1 MKTYNLC
8 CVSRIA
14 LPDPLLAAVHEV
26 LARAGTVL
34 RKTEHLTNQ
43 GLRALDIMFSHSVDE
58 AVLKGQLLELAHR
71 WETDIALIPCDQKRE
86 DVRLIVFD
94 MDSTLIRQEVIN
106 ELARAHGVDGAVV
119 EITERAMNGEL
130 NFDEALR
137 ERVALLQG
145 LPRSALE
152 SVMARLELSAGVSKL
167 IQEVQKRGIKTAIVS
182 GGFQFFAENFRR
194 QLRMDYVFANDL
206 EVEEGLLTGRV
217 QGRVIN
223 AQAKAE
229 ILEDLAL
236 RDKLS
241 LDQVMAVGD
250 GANDLLMLAKA
261 GLGVAYHAKEKVRRE
276 ARHQVSFGDMTTLL
290 YYLGIP
296 GDHRDEAT

>member
-8 CVSRIA
+8 CISRIA
-14 LPDPLLAAVHEV
+14 LPESLLEGVLEAVESS
-26 LARAGTVL
+26 GTVL
-34 RKTEHLTNQ
+34 RKSEHQTNQ
-43 GLRALDIMFSHSVDE
+43 GLRALDLQVSLSTDE
-58 AVLKGQLLELAHR
+58 AFFKQRLVELAHR
-71 WETDIALIPCDQKRE
+71 WETDIALIPCDLKRE

-130 NFDEALR
+130 NFDDALK
-137 ERVALLQG
+137 ERVALLKG
-145 LPRSALE
+145 LPRSTLE
-152 SVMARLELSAGVSKL
+152 GIMTRLELSPGVSKL
-167 IQEVQKRGIKTAIVS
+167 IREVQKRGVKTAIVS

-194 QLRMDYVFANDL
+194 QLGMDYVFANDL
-206 EVEEGLLTGRV
+206 EVQDGLLTGRV

-223 AQAKAE
+223 AQAKAD
-229 ILEDLAL
+229 IIEDLA
-236 RDKLS
+236 RKEGLS

-250 GANDLLMLAKA
+250 GANDLPMLARA

-296 GDHRDEAT
+296 GDHRDEAP